1 MKGYREG
8 KEYILALGMLVTT
21 YKITGAKPT
30 DFKSQGSFWTTAKFT
45 RVKYYL
51 MLWVE
56 YVAIKHVFAEETS
69 FQNLES
75 SLCSKR

>member
-30 DFKSQGSFWTTAKFT
+30 DLKSQGSF
-45 RVKYYL
+45 
-51 MLWVE
+51 
-56 YVAIKHVFAEETS
+56 
-69 FQNLES
+69 
-75 SLCSKR
+75 